1 MIAQRVG
8 VSAARRAVAAPSTFF
23 TTQVPR
29 LALSTSQIRPLG
41 TAKLTP
47 AEGQSILAAQR
58 LQRPVSPHL
67 TAYRLDQTWFG
78 ASIWT
83 RITGGGLSAALYV
96 YLGAY
101 VAAPLL
107 GWHIESAAVA
117 AAFGTLPIAIKG
129 GLKFLV
135 AWPFMFHCLNG
146 IRHLTYDLGMG
157 YAKKQIH
164 LYGWAIWSTS
174 LVAGLYT
181 AFLW

>member
-29 LALSTSQIRPLG
+29 LALSTSQIRPVG

-58 LQRPVSPHL
+58 LQRPTSPHL
-67 TAYRLDQTWFG
+67 TAYRIDQTWFG

-83 RITGGGLSAALYV
+83 RFTGGGLSAALYV

-107 GWHIESAAVA
+107 GWHIESATVA
-117 AAFGTLPIAIKG
+117 AAFGCPASGRQGWNQVPRRLALHVP
-129 GLKFLV
+129 L
-135 AWPFMFHCLNG
+135 HQRRQG
-146 IRHLTYDLGMG
+146 I
-157 YAKKQIH
+157 
-164 LYGWAIWSTS
+164 
-174 LVAGLYT
+174 
-181 AFLW
+181 